1 MSTFRSL
8 IVRVTPAGISTC
20 ASCSFKD
27 TFQLSRLDLEVTE
40 HPCHTSAVLIS
51 STLFPCTVN
60 EIPLCVCSDCCRIFV
75 FVAERSATEVTFIYP
90 RFSWIVRFMASVLHS
105 DGPQSPADWG
115 LLRKLALFG
124 KMDFS
129 TENNWW
135 RWRVSAFLRWRKISF
150 VEWRKTLFLFLICY
164 NEIELIDKPSFGPK
178 WVMHELTIMHCV
190 CKKC

>member
-75 FVAERSATEVTFIYP
+75 FVAERSKFGLRLRSYRIY
-90 RFSWIVRFMASVLHS
+90 S

-135 RWRVSAFLRWRKISF
+135 RWRVTAFLRWRKISF
-150 VEWRKTLFLFLICY
+150 VEWRKTSFLFLICY
-164 NEIELIDKPSFGPK
+164 NEIELIDKPSFGPM